1 MPTLTRQSIQDV
13 ALIFILAAVAAGA
26 LIAIIVAVILT
37 GRTSLLEAAFWGFML
52 YNIPGMLRAVKESQT
67 EGKCDPTSAM
77 PNGRTVSVRHT
88 ISSDK
93 G

>member
-13 ALIFILAAVAAGA
+13 ALIFILAAMGAGGLMA
-26 LIAIIVAVILT
+26 TIVTCILT
-37 GRTSLLEAAFWGFML
+37 GQIPWLLAAFCGLML
-52 YNIPGMLRAVKESQT
+52 YNIPGMLQTVKEWQT
-67 EGKCDPTSAM
+67 EGKCHPTSAM

>member
-13 ALIFILAAVAAGA
+13 ALIFILAAVGAGGLMA
-26 LIAIIVAVILT
+26 MMVMGIST
-37 GRTSLLEAAFWGFML
+37 GRIYWMPAAFCGVIL
-52 YNIPGMLRAVKESQT
+52 YNIPGMLRTVKEWQT

-77 PNGRTVSVRHT
+77 NNGRTVSVRHT